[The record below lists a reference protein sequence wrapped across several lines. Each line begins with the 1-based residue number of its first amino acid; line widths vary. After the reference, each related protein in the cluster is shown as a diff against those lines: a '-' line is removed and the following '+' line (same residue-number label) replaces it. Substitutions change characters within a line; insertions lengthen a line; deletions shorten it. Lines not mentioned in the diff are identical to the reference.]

1 MMTFPTFKTLHNVS
15 PKMAHKAAVTSA
27 QKQICEVSQKGHT
40 LMDSFDRVGAGAH
53 RVSNLAQFAS
63 LGRTVG
69 TKIDGAS
76 GRQGANAGTGP
87 LGTGSNA
94 TTISRKDLAQF
105 RGTSRAHVGIESAGA
120 GLGSSKD
127 MLGSLEPEAGLASG
141 VENGT
146 VDKQGNASNI
156 PGFGADSRL
165 MIDDLGTLGTG
176 NTKGSGAPSPFKV
189 SDAAAGFFACLTPL
203 GCVGFLAVEGAKL
216 VDHINEYEDKNA
228 EKNKEEEKTETE
240 ANSKPAEKKD
250 GCENPEDDRGGPQL
264 SSDEL
269 QGLGNAGF
277 NSLTQNSDLDVDSS
291 SFANADDLSPENM
304 SKKRRDTYSRPSGE
318 DGTHAGGPI
327 AGAKVGT
334 AVDGLIQNFQNDIGG
349 ISPDTSGEGG

>member
-1 MMTFPTFKTLHNVS
+1 
-15 PKMAHKAAVTSA
+15 MAHKAAVTSA

-105 RGTSRAHVGIESAGA
+105 HGTSRAHGGIESAGA

-156 PGFGADSRL
+156 PSFGADSRL
-165 MIDDLGTLGTG
+165 ATSCPDGDCPTTGLILFDDFCASLY
-176 NTKGSGAPSPFKV
+176 
-189 SDAAAGFFACLTPL
+189 
-203 GCVGFLAVEGAKL
+203 AKP
-216 VDHINEYEDKNA
+216 NNP
-228 EKNKEEEKTETE
+228 EEEAAVGMFEEILDTVVPFYGEAKVAGKYVCDKVREHQNETKPTMGDQDQVEDDKEAPASKKTEEPTTSASE
-240 ANSKPAEKKD
+240 TTS
-250 GCENPEDDRGGPQL
+250 CENPEDDGRGVP
-264 SSDEL
+264 
-269 QGLGNAGF
+269 
-277 NSLTQNSDLDVDSS
+277 LTASEIQS
-291 SFANADDLSPENM
+291 M
-304 SKKRRDTYSRPSGE
+304 
-318 DGTHAGGPI
+318 
-327 AGAKVGT
+327 GT
-334 AVDGLIQNFQNDIGG
+334 AVDGLIQNFESDIGG
-349 ISPDTSGEGG
+349 ISPYNSGEGDNEF